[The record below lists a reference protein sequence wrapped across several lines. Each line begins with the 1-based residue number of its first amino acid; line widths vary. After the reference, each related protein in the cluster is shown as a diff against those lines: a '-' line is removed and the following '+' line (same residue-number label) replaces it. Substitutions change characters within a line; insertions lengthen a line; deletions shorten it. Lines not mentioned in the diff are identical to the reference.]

1 VPEFSFDVVSKVDL
15 QEVRNAVDQASREI
29 ATRYDF
35 KGSVSEI
42 RLEKDQVQIRSDD
55 DYKLKAVID
64 VFQSKLVRR
73 GIDLKAMEYGKVEP
87 ASGGTVRQTITVRQ
101 GIDPEIARDMV
112 KRIKALKLK
121 VQTQVQEDQLR
132 VSGKTKDDLQAVIQ
146 LLRSH
151 DFGIPLQFVNYRS

>member
-1 VPEFSFDVVSKVDL
+1 M
-15 QEVRNAVDQASREI
+15 
-29 ATRYDF
+29 
-35 KGSVSEI
+35 
-42 RLEKDQVQIRSDD
+42 
-55 DYKLKAVID
+55 
-64 VFQSKLVRR
+64 FQSKLVRR

>member
-1 VPEFSFDVVSKVDL
+1 MPEFSFDVVSKVDL

>member
-1 VPEFSFDVVSKVDL
+1 MPEFSFDVVSKVDL

-112 KRIKALKLK
+112 KRIRALKLK